1 MLSAAPVSDQNSMMT
16 GEVVIKSALGR
27 DNFKVNPALLR
38 REAAQGRREDFARY
52 LNAVPD
58 GPDDSDKT

>member
-1 MLSAAPVSDQNSMMT
+1 MKT

-27 DNFKVNPALLR
+27 DDLKINPALLR